1 MQYIFDDTENQRLL
15 EARESFS
22 GRMMTNGQFGDAV
35 AIVAIVKREIL
46 KSGTFTEKLGDY
58 AYAFARTERFDVAKS
73 ETVIRDLFRTITGM
87 MMNQMREG
95 LLERESKLTPAQTR
109 CAHDFALATG
119 KMIEEGNKITFSR
132 AYAYQGQALANE
144 LGVTEACAKRLMKE
158 EFAAAE
164 NLDFYEY
171 GKDLEERFYRP
182 QIEAER
188 QQSEGRHQ
196 EDGSARMR
204 DNSRS
209 RSRGPADGRN
219 ERTASRSTQSRMRYA
234 R

>member
-1 MQYIFDDTENQRLL
+1 MQYIFDEAENQRIP

-22 GRMMTNGQFGDAV
+22 GRMMTNGQFGDAI
-35 AIVAIVKREIL
+35 AIVGIVKREIM

-73 ETVIRDLFRTITGM
+73 ETVIRDLFKCVTGM
-87 MMNQMREG
+87 TMNQMREN

-119 KMIEEGNKITFSR
+119 KMIEEGDKITFNR

-144 LGVTEACAKRLMKE
+144 LGVTEACAKRLIKE

-188 QQSEGRHQ
+188 QHSEGRSQ
-196 EDGSARMR
+196 QNGSSRTR
-204 DNSRS
+204 DNGRS
-209 RSRGPADGRN
+209 RSRTSSEGGG
-219 ERTASRSTQSRMRYA
+219 ERTSSRKVQSHMRYG